1 MSKIL
6 FSQESIT
13 MLKAIEVV
21 TYISEKSISFTPEFR
36 IKIATCKTKYDAV
49 ELFESVGIDPTL
61 FGKKRLESL
70 YFRNKNKYRSEGAAA
85 FSAETRGRKN
95 LKEKKTYEAADLE
108 EKLRQAEE
116 RLKAQDAEIEMLK
129 KFTAF
134 LPSTSM
140 KANKFAGIEDFI
152 NNDSYL
158 NLNRTQLIKLL
169 CSYLSVS
176 VSGFYKY
183 IKNQNIQTTKKL
195 ENALIEEY
203 IFNQQNRQFR
213 KSKSKFKKIGYRQMT
228 LLINKSGQFNNAI
241 NHKRIYRLMKKESM
255 LSEYRQRNPYKGI
268 PGVTS
273 EHKTHDN
280 LVDTN
285 FDNPYAYNVLC
296 TDITYLICN
305 GMKAYMSAIKDAATG
320 KIVAY
325 EISENLKIE
334 FVLDTV
340 KQLDP
345 NLLNDETM
353 IHSDQ
358 GSHYT
363 SPQFTK
369 LLDEYQITQSMS
381 RRGKCTDNAP
391 IESFFG
397 HFKCEVAYE
406 DCKSIQELKSIVKD
420 YMIYYNYERPQIH
433 KQKMTPHEVECHLM
447 CI

>member
-6 FSQESIT
+6 FSQEAIT
-13 MLKAIEVV
+13 MLKQHKEV

-36 IKIATCKTKYDAV
+36 IKIATCKTKYDAI
-49 ELFESVGIDPTL
+49 ELFESVGIDPTM
-61 FGKKRLESL
+61 FGKRRLNSL
-70 YFRNKNKYRSEGAAA
+70 YDRYKSQYRNKGAAA
-85 FSAETRGRKN
+85 FTSEQRGRK
-95 LKEKKTYEAADLE
+95 KIEDKKTYETADLE

-140 KANKFAGIEDFI
+140 KANKFAVIENFM

-158 NLNRTQLIKLL
+158 DLNRTQLIKIL
-169 CSYLSVS
+169 CSYLCVS

-183 IKNQNIQTTKKL
+183 TKNDKIQTTKKL
-195 ENALIEEY
+195 EDALIEEY

-228 LLINKSGQFNNAI
+228 ALINNSEQFDKPI
-241 NHKRIYRLMKKESM
+241 NHKRIHRLMKKEHM
-255 LSEYRQRNPYKGI
+255 LSEYRQRNPYKDI
-268 PGVTS
+268 PSVTN
-273 EHKTHDN
+273 EHNTFEN

-285 FDNPYAYNVLC
+285 FDSPYAYNVLC
-296 TDITYLICN
+296 TDITYLICD
-305 GMKAYMSAIKDAATG
+305 GMKAYLSAIKDAATG

-325 EISENLKIE
+325 ELSTSLKIE
-334 FVLDTV
+334 FVLATV
-340 KQLDP
+340 KQLKP
-345 NLLNDETM
+345 KMLNDETM

-363 SPQFTK
+363 SPQFSK
-369 LLDEYQITQSMS
+369 LLDEYHITQSMS

-391 IESFFG
+391 IEPFFG

-406 DCKSIQELKSIVKD
+406 DCTNIQDLKAIVDD
-420 YMIYYNYERPQIH
+420 YMLYYNYERPQMH

>member
-6 FSQESIT
+6 FSQEAIT
-13 MLKAIEVV
+13 MLKQHEQV

-36 IKIATCKTKYDAV
+36 VEIARCKTKYDAV
-49 ELFESVGIDPTL
+49 ELFESTGIDSAI
-61 FGKKRLESL
+61 FGRQRLNSL
-70 YFRNKNKYRSEGAAA
+70 YDRYKNQYRNKGVAA
-85 FSAETRGRKN
+85 FTSESRGRK
-95 LKEKKTYEAADLE
+95 KIEDKKTYETADVE

-116 RLKAQDAEIEMLK
+116 RLRAQDAEIEMLK

-140 KANKFAGIEDFI
+140 KANKFSVIRDFI
-152 NNDSYL
+152 NSDSYL
-158 NLNRTQLIKLL
+158 NLTRTQLIRLL
-169 CSYLSVS
+169 CSYLCVS

-183 IKNQNIQTTKKL
+183 IKNNEVQKTKNIEDT
-195 ENALIEEY
+195 LIEEY
-203 IFNQQNRQFR
+203 ILNQQNRQFR

-228 LLINKSGQFNNAI
+228 MLINNSNEFYKAI
-241 NHKRIYRLMKKESM
+241 NHKRVYRLMKKEDM
-255 LSEYRQRNPYKGI
+255 LSEYRQKNPYKGI
-268 PGVTS
+268 PNVTC
-273 EHKTHDN
+273 EHKTYDN
-280 LVDTN
+280 LVDSN
-285 FDNPYAYNVLC
+285 FDSSYAYNVLC

-305 GMKAYMSAIKDAATG
+305 GMRAYMSAIKDASTG

-325 EISENLKIE
+325 EISESLKID

-340 KQLDP
+340 KKLDKE
-345 NLLNDETM
+345 LLNDETM

-363 SPQFTK
+363 SPQFSK
-369 LLDEYQITQSMS
+369 LLNEYQITQSMS

-406 DCKSIQELKSIVKD
+406 DCTNLKELKAIVDD
-420 YMIYYNYERPQIH
+420 YMLYYNYERPQMH
-433 KQKMTPHEVECHLM
+433 KQKMTPHEVECHIM
-447 CI
+447 CS

>member
-6 FSQESIT
+6 FSQEAIA
-13 MLKAIEVV
+13 MLKQHKEV

-36 IKIATCKTKYDAV
+36 IKIATCKTKYDAI
-49 ELFESVGIDPTL
+49 ELFESVGIDPTI
-61 FGKKRLESL
+61 FGNKRLKSL
-70 YFRNKNKYRSEGAAA
+70 YDRYKSQYRNKGAAA
-85 FSAETRGRKN
+85 FTSEQRGRK
-95 LKEKKTYEAADLE
+95 KIEDKKTYETADLE

-140 KANKFAGIEDFI
+140 KANKFAVIENFI

-158 NLNRTQLIKLL
+158 DLNRTQLIKLL
-169 CSYLSVS
+169 CSYLCVS

-183 IKNQNIQTTKKL
+183 TKNDKVQTTKKL
-195 ENALIEEY
+195 EDALIEEY

-228 LLINKSGQFNNAI
+228 ALINNSEQFDKPI
-241 NHKRIYRLMKKESM
+241 NHKRIHRLMKKEHM
-255 LSEYRQRNPYKGI
+255 LSEYRQRNPYKDI
-268 PGVTS
+268 PSVTN
-273 EHKTHDN
+273 EHKTFEN

-285 FDNPYAYNVLC
+285 FDSPYAYNVLC
-296 TDITYLICN
+296 TDITYLICD
-305 GMKAYMSAIKDAATG
+305 GIKAYLSAIKDAATG

-325 EISENLKIE
+325 ELSTSLRIE
-334 FVLDTV
+334 FVLETV
-340 KQLDP
+340 KQLDKGM
-345 NLLNDETM
+345 LNDETM

-363 SPQFTK
+363 SPQFSK
-369 LLDEYQITQSMS
+369 LLDEYQIIQSMS

-406 DCKSIQELKSIVKD
+406 DCNNLKDLKAIVDD
-420 YMIYYNYERPQIH
+420 YMLYYNYERPQMH